1 MTIASGSIWHSFL
14 KQDTKAVVLYVKSEN
29 EPEGTTRFGAL
40 SIPLHNTESFKRTIE
55 NLDRQKHYY
64 IYSKSGKSG
73 ELACKIMEDA
83 GFVETINLD
92 GGIANF

>member
-14 KQDTKAVVLYVKSEN
+14 EQDANPEVLYVKSEN

-40 SIPLHNTESFKRTIE
+40 SIPLHNTKSFKRTIE
-55 NLDRQKHYY
+55 NLDKQKHYY
-64 IYSKSGKSG
+64 VYSKSGKSG
-73 ELACKIMEDA
+73 AIACQNMEDA
-83 GFVETINLD
+83 GFVETINLN